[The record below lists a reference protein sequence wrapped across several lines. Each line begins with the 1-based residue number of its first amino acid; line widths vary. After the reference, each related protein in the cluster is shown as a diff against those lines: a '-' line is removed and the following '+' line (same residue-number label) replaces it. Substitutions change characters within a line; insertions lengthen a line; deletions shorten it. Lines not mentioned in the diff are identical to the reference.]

1 MSIQVML
8 GNTMKIDSDDLKK
21 VTDEALMISMI
32 KLLVFQE
39 LMDKSRINNN
49 NTLKEKINVKPN
61 EFFKSEEIDLKSQDN
76 FNSFIKR
83 LADEILEEIKKDDK
97 THFCYL
103 E

>member
-8 GNTMKIDSDDLKK
+8 GNTMKINVDELKK

-49 NTLKEKINVKPN
+49 NTLKEKIKIKPN
-61 EFFKSEEIDLKSQDN
+61 EFFKSEEIDLKSQNN

-83 LADEILEEIKKDDK
+83 LVYEILEEIKKNDK
-97 THFCYL
+97 THF
-103 E
+103 

>member
-1 MSIQVML
+1 
-8 GNTMKIDSDDLKK
+8 MKIDFDELKK

-61 EFFKSEEIDLKSQDN
+61 EFFKSEAIDLKSQDN

>member
-1 MSIQVML
+1 ML
-8 GNTMKIDSDDLKK
+8 GNTMKINFDELKK

-49 NTLKEKINVKPN
+49 NTLKEKINIKPN
-61 EFFKSEEIDLKSQDN
+61 EFFKSEEIDLKSQNN

-83 LADEILEEIKKDDK
+83 LVDEILEEIKKNDK
-97 THFCYL
+97 THF
-103 E
+103 

>member
-83 LADEILEEIKKDDK
+83 LADEIFEEIKKDDK
-97 THFCYL
+97 THF
-103 E
+103 